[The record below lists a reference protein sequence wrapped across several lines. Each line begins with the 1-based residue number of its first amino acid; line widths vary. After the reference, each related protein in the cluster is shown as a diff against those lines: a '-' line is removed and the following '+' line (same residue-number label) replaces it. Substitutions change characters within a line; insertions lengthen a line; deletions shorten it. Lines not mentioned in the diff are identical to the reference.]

1 MLRNLTLLTAAL
13 MLLLTACTGSS
24 QTTQQTVDRP
34 EDLVF
39 PELNPIQ
46 VPEVHEFE
54 YNGITF
60 YLVEDNEVPL
70 INLNTII
77 RAGSWMQPMDQVGL
91 ASITGEV
98 MRSGGTASLSADELN
113 EFLESRAASM
123 ETSFGLASGSAR
135 MNVLKEDFEELLP
148 VFIELLT
155 APAFPEERLEL
166 TKTQRRS
173 GISRRNDSPA
183 GIAGREFQNL
193 IYGRQTVFSN
203 TLEYDHL
210 NNINIDD
217 LKAFHSNA
225 VNANNLM
232 VGIVGD
238 FNVEEIRPVL
248 EAAFGEIEQGERN
261 EFDFPEIDYTFES
274 TINFIPRS
282 DMNQSIIRM
291 GHIGGLRDNPDYT
304 ALQVMNQVLSGGFSG
319 RLMQEVRTRLGLAYS
334 VSGNFGSSVLYEGQF
349 FAGLSTA
356 GETTAQAIEATI
368 SEIRRLQDELVPQS
382 ELDDTRERFL
392 NSLVFRNASRSSAL
406 NEQIN
411 NAYLGLPFDAFE
423 RYVEEV
429 REVTPEDIQRVA
441 REYLRPDAMHI
452 LVVGNPDL
460 VGNQLDQFGDVREI
474 DITIPRP
481 GSMETREVVSGDTEA
496 GREWLDKMA
505 AQILSSGPV
514 DEIVYEG
521 RMQSAQLPGGMIVDV
536 VMTYDF
542 ANGNLTQML
551 NTPMGSQAIK
561 LENGRAFLEAGGQR
575 QDLPGNFADNLRNL
589 LDRHYASIAMKAS
602 DLSPE
607 YLGMQSKNGLEYAV
621 ILLSDLEVKLW
632 LNPETSLPDMITF
645 DEFNPETGG
654 DVEVV
659 SMYENW
665 NEKDGVKSSW
675 LQTQEVDGSEMSR
688 FEFSTHSAN

>member
-1 MLRNLTLLTAAL
+1 
-13 MLLLTACTGSS
+13 MLLITACTGSS

-34 EDLVF
+34 ENLVF

-54 YNGITF
+54 FNGITF

-77 RAGSWMQPMDQVGL
+77 RAGSWMQPMDQIGL

-98 MRSGGTASLSADELN
+98 MRSGGTVSLSADELN
-113 EFLESRAASM
+113 ELLESRAASM
-123 ETSFGLASGSAR
+123 ETSFGLTSGNAR

-155 APAFPEERLEL
+155 APAFPEDRLEL
-166 TKTQRRS
+166 AKTQRRS
-173 GISRRNDSPA
+173 AISRRNDSPA

-210 NNINIDD
+210 NNISIED

-238 FNVEEIRPVL
+238 FSVEEIRPVL

-291 GHIGGLRDNPDYT
+291 GHLGGLRDNPDYA

-334 VSGNFGSSVLYEGQF
+334 VGGSYGSSVLYEGQF

-368 SEIRRLQDELVPQS
+368 SEIRRLQDELVSQS

-392 NSLVFRNASRSSAL
+392 NSLVFRNESRSSAL
-406 NEQIN
+406 NQQIN

-429 REVTPEDIQRVA
+429 REVTPADIQRVA

-452 LVVGNPDL
+452 LVVGNPDI
-460 VGNQLDQFGDVREI
+460 VGDQLDQFGDVREI

-481 GSMETREVVSGDTEA
+481 GSMETREVVSGDAEA
-496 GREWLDKMA
+496 GREWLNQMA
-505 AQILSSGPV
+505 AQILSSGSV

-521 RMQSAQLPGGMIVDV
+521 RMQSAQLPGGMTVDV
-536 VMTYDF
+536 VMTYNF

-561 LENGRAFLEAGGQR
+561 LENGRAFVEAGGQR
-575 QDLPGNFADNLRNL
+575 QDLPGSFADNLRNL
-589 LDRHYASIAMKAS
+589 LERHYANIAMKAS
-602 DLSPE
+602 DLNPE
-607 YLGMQSKNGLEYAV
+607 YLGMQSKNGSEYAV
-621 ILLSDLEVKLW
+621 LLLSDLEIKIW
-632 LNPETSLPDMITF
+632 LDPETSLPAMISYE
-645 DEFNPETGG
+645 EFNPETGG
-654 DVEVV
+654 DAEVV
-659 SMYENW
+659 TMYGNW
-665 NEKDGVKSSW
+665 NNKDGVKSSW
-675 LQTQEVDGSEMSR
+675 LQTQEVDGNEMSR

>member
-1 MLRNLTLLTAAL
+1 MLRNLSLVAVSLVL
-13 MLLLTACTGSS
+13 IISACTGSS
-24 QTTQQTVDRP
+24 QTTQTSERP
-34 EDLVF
+34 EDLVY

-46 VPEVHEFE
+46 IAEVHEFE

-70 INLNTII
+70 INMNTII
-77 RAGSWMQPMDQVGL
+77 KAGSWMQPMDKIGL
-91 ASITGEV
+91 TSITGEV
-98 MRSGGTASLSADELN
+98 MRSGGTVNFPADELN
-113 EFLESRAASM
+113 ELLESRAASM
-123 ETSFGLASGSAR
+123 ETSFGLTSGNAR
-135 MNVLKEDFEELLP
+135 MSVLKEDFDELLP

-155 APAFPEERLEL
+155 SPAFPEDKLDL
-166 TKTQRRS
+166 AKTQRRS
-173 GISRRNDSPA
+173 AISRRNDSPA

-210 NNINIDD
+210 NNIELDD
-217 LKAFHSNA
+217 LKAFHQSA
-225 VNANNLM
+225 VNANNLL

-238 FNVEEIRPVL
+238 FSVDEIRPLL
-248 EAAFGEIEQGERN
+248 EEAFGQIEQGEPN

-274 TINFIPRS
+274 TINFIPRD

-291 GHIGGLRDNPDYT
+291 GHIGGLRDNPDYA

-334 VSGNFGSSVLYEGQF
+334 VGGSYGSSVLYEGQF
-349 FAGLSTA
+349 FSGLSTA
-356 GETTAQAIEATI
+356 GETTAQAIEATMG
-368 SEIRRLQDELVPQS
+368 EIRRLQDELVPQS

-392 NSLVFRNASRSSAL
+392 NSLVFRNESRSAAL
-406 NEQIN
+406 NQQIN

-423 RYVEEV
+423 QYVEEV
-429 REVTPEDIQRVA
+429 RKVTPEDIQRVA

-452 LVVGNPDL
+452 LVVGNPDI
-460 VGNQLDQFGDVREI
+460 VGDQLDAFGDVREI

-481 GSMETREVVSGDTEA
+481 GALEPREVVSGDAEA
-496 GREWLDKMA
+496 GREWMNRMA
-505 AQILSSGPV
+505 EQILSSGSV
-514 DEIVYEG
+514 DQIVYEG
-521 RMQSAQLPGGMIVDV
+521 RMESAQIPAGMTVDV

-542 ANGNLTQML
+542 ANGNLTQLL

-561 LENGRAFLEAGGQR
+561 LENGRAFVEAGGQQ
-575 QDLPGNFADNLRNL
+575 QDLPGNFAENLKNL
-589 LDRHYASIAMKAS
+589 LDRHYASIAMKAA
-602 DLSPE
+602 DVKAE
-607 YLGMQSKNGLEYAV
+607 YMGMQNRNGSEYAV
-621 ILLSDLEVKLW
+621 VMLTDMEIKLW
-632 LNPETSLPDMITF
+632 LDPQTSLPAMITYE
-645 DEFNPETGG
+645 EFNPQAGG

-659 SMYENW
+659 STYENW

-675 LQTQEVDGSEMSR
+675 LQRQEMDGTEVSK